1 MAQIMTVAN
10 GNNASE
16 VAASRMFAAVLKLRM
31 WEYEQASA
39 AQMFSDRDQFAKLAA
54 FSQGLRGQARAQ
66 LGRATEGIGPD
77 SPANSRSARN
87 RRTRGQPLYARSS

>member
-54 FSQGLRGQARAQ
+54 FSQGLLGQAK
-66 LGRATEGIGPD
+66 
-77 SPANSRSARN
+77 
-87 RRTRGQPLYARSS
+87 TRPPWPKSVSCRGTPWEAEE